1 LYFFQLSTVFKESPM
16 KRKKLNVKHLWIQ
29 FEDFLLP
36 RLRLSITDRA
46 VYSHLIRHSR
56 LEGRLELRFSMPW
69 LARGIGISTG
79 PVRESVRRLVVLG
92 ALRLIRRSKLGHVI
106 EVLLPDEIRGLRPG
120 LPPAG
125 GLPATLSRNSS
136 LATRH
141 CSTSPNLEALD
152 FLKTRALR
160 QSIHLRERG
169 HCFYCLRRTDARV
182 QCLDHV
188 VPRVK
193 SGHNSYR
200 NLVSSCLECN
210 SLKGERPA
218 PDFLRW
224 LYRQRRLTSTELNAR
239 LRTLDA
245 LASGK
250 LPPPVLHPDTPL
262 GEPAHHPKS
271 VIPSAAR
278 NPLSPRHSPPAT
290 RHFCV
295 APRGRPR
302 GSRIGL

>member
-1 LYFFQLSTVFKESPM
+1 M
-16 KRKKLNVKHLWIQ
+16 KRKKLNSKHLWIQ
-29 FEDFLLP
+29 CEDFLFP
-36 RLRLSITDRA
+36 RLHFSITDRA

-56 LEGRLELRFSMPW
+56 LEGRHELHFSMPW

-92 ALRLIRRSKLGHVI
+92 VLRLIRRSKAGHVI
-106 EVLLPDEIRGLRPG
+106 RVLLPDEIRGLRPS
-120 LPPAG
+120 LPAVG
-125 GLPATLSRNSS
+125 GLPAEAGLPADAGAISARGIASQPQS
-136 LATRH
+136 A
-141 CSTSPNLEALD
+141 NLEDLD

-169 HCFYCLRRTDARV
+169 HCFYCLRLTDARV

-200 NLVSSCLECN
+200 NLVSCCLECN

-218 PDFLRW
+218 ADFLRW
-224 LYRQRRLTSTELNAR
+224 LYRQRRLTSAEFNDR
-239 LRTLDA
+239 LSALDA

-250 LPPPVLHPDTPL
+250 LPPPVLHPDTPI
-262 GEPAHHPKS
+262 GKPAH
-271 VIPSAAR
+271 PSFRAHR
-278 NPLSPRHSPPAT
+278 GISLDSRHSPVRAGGPLT
-290 RHFCV
+290 I

-302 GSRIGL
+302 NAL

>member
-1 LYFFQLSTVFKESPM
+1 M

-46 VYSHLIRHSR
+46 VYAHLIRHSR

-69 LARGIGISTG
+69 LARGVGVSTG

-92 ALRLIRRSKLGHVI
+92 ALRLIRRSKAGHVI
-106 EVLLPDEIRGLRPG
+106 NVLLPDEIRGLRPG
-120 LPPAG
+120 LPAADLPTVAG
-125 GLPATLSRNSS
+125 AIRVRGHAGQPQSS
-136 LATRH
+136 
-141 CSTSPNLEALD
+141 NLDALD

-188 VPRVK
+188 VPRVRA
-193 SGHNSYR
+193 GRNSYR

-218 PDFLRW
+218 ADFLRW
-224 LYRQRRLTSTELNAR
+224 LYRQRRLTSAELNDR

-250 LPPPVLHPDTPL
+250 LLPPVQHPDTPL
-262 GEPAHHPKS
+262 GNPAQTLGRK
-271 VIPSAAR
+271 
-278 NPLSPRHSPPAT
+278 
-290 RHFCV
+290 
-295 APRGRPR
+295 GRPR
-302 GSRIGL
+302 LRFFQRRRRGIL

>member
-1 LYFFQLSTVFKESPM
+1 M
-16 KRKKLNVKHLWIQ
+16 KRQKLNVKHLWKQ
-29 FEDFLLP
+29 FEDFLFP

-56 LEGRLELRFSMPW
+56 LEGQLQLRFSMPW
-69 LARGIGISTG
+69 LAPGIGISTG

-92 ALRLIRRSKLGHVI
+92 ALRLIRRSKAGHVI
-106 EVLLPDEIRGLRPG
+106 RMLLPDEIRSLRPG
-120 LPPAG
+120 LPAVADAIAVRGPASQ
-125 GLPATLSRNSS
+125 PQ
-136 LATRH
+136 
-141 CSTSPNLEALD
+141 SPRLEELD

-188 VPRVK
+188 VPRARA
-193 SGHNSYR
+193 GRNSYR

-218 PDFLRW
+218 ADFLRW
-224 LYRQRRLTSTELNAR
+224 LYRQRRLTSSELNNR
-239 LRTLDA
+239 LRVLDA

-250 LPPPVLHPDTPL
+250 LPPPVQHPDTPI
-262 GEPAHHPKS
+262 GRK
-271 VIPSAAR
+271 
-278 NPLSPRHSPPAT
+278 
-290 RHFCV
+290 
-295 APRGRPR
+295 GRPR
-302 GSRIGL
+302 LS

>member
-1 LYFFQLSTVFKESPM
+1 M
-16 KRKKLNVKHLWIQ
+16 KRKKMNLKHLWIQ
-29 FEDFLLP
+29 FEDFLFP

-56 LEGRLELRFSMPW
+56 LEGQLQLRFSMPW

-92 ALRLIRRSKLGHVI
+92 VLRLIRRSKAGHVI

-120 LPPAG
+120 LPAVP
-125 GLPATLSRNSS
+125 GLPAMAGAIAARGPASQP
-136 LATRH
+136 H
-141 CSTSPNLEALD
+141 SPNLEELD

-169 HCFYCLRRTDARV
+169 HCFYCLCRTDARV

-188 VPRVK
+188 VPRARA
-193 SGHNSYR
+193 GRNSYR

-218 PDFLRW
+218 ADFLRW
-224 LYRQRRLTSTELNAR
+224 LYRQRRLTASELNAR

-250 LPPPVLHPDTPL
+250 LTPPVLHPDTPL
-262 GEPAHHPKS
+262 GKPNRK
-271 VIPSAAR
+271 AASHANAR
-278 NPLSPRHSPPAT
+278 LRLPLTPIANTIGRK
-290 RHFCV
+290 
-295 APRGRPR
+295 GRPR
-302 GSRIGL
+302 NAL

>member
-1 LYFFQLSTVFKESPM
+1 M
-16 KRKKLNVKHLWIQ
+16 KRKKLNVKHLWKQ
-29 FEDFLLP
+29 FEDFLFP

-56 LEGRLELRFSMPW
+56 LEGQLQLRFSMPW

-92 ALRLIRRSKLGHVI
+92 ALRLIRRSKAGHVI
-106 EVLLPDEIRGLRPG
+106 DVLLPDEIRGLRPG
-120 LPPAG
+120 LPAVAG
-125 GLPATLSRNSS
+125 SIAALSRHSS
-136 LATRH
+136 LVYTELRGATRH
-141 CSTSPNLEALD
+141 CSVSPNLENLD

-188 VPRVK
+188 VPRVRA
-193 SGHNSYR
+193 GRNSYR

-210 SLKGERPA
+210 SLKGERRA
-218 PDFLRW
+218 ADFLRW
-224 LYRQRRLTSTELNAR
+224 LYRQRRITSAELNAR
-239 LRTLDA
+239 LRALDA

-250 LPPPVLHPDTPL
+250 LPPPVQHPDTPL
-262 GEPAHHPKS
+262 PRAKARGYRFLPAR
-271 VIPSAAR
+271 R
-278 NPLSPRHSPPAT
+278 NGPLT
-290 RHFCV
+290 V
-295 APRGRPR
+295 APRGRPPI
-302 GSRIGL
+302 S

>member
-1 LYFFQLSTVFKESPM
+1 M
-16 KRKKLNVKHLWIQ
+16 KRKKLNVKRLWIQ
-29 FEDFLLP
+29 FEDFLLS

-46 VYSHLIRHSR
+46 VYAHLVRHSR
-56 LEGRLELRFSMPW
+56 LEGQLQLRFSMPW

-92 ALRLIRRSKLGHVI
+92 ALRLIRRSKAGHVI
-106 EVLLPDEIRGLRPG
+106 RVLLPDEIRGLRPG
-120 LPPAG
+120 LPAVAG
-125 GLPATLSRNSS
+125 AIPVRASS
-136 LATRH
+136 PQ
-141 CSTSPNLEALD
+141 SPNLEELD

-188 VPRVK
+188 VPRARA
-193 SGHNSYR
+193 GRNSYR

-218 PDFLRW
+218 ADFLRW
-224 LYRQRRLTSTELNAR
+224 LYRQRRLTSAELNDR
-239 LRTLDA
+239 LCALDA

-250 LPPPVLHPDTPL
+250 LAPPVLHPDTTI
-262 GEPAHHPKS
+262 GRK
-271 VIPSAAR
+271 
-278 NPLSPRHSPPAT
+278 
-290 RHFCV
+290 
-295 APRGRPR
+295 GRPPGSPCR
-302 GSRIGL
+302 GAALLRPS

>member
-1 LYFFQLSTVFKESPM
+1 M
-16 KRKKLNVKHLWIQ
+16 KRKKLNLKHLWIQ
-29 FEDFLLP
+29 FEDFLFP

-46 VYSHLIRHSR
+46 VYLHLLRHTR
-56 LEGRLELRFSMPW
+56 LEGRLQLHFSMPW

-92 ALRLIRRSKLGHVI
+92 ALRLIRRSKAGHVI
-106 EVLLPDEIRGLRPG
+106 DVLLPDEIRGLRPG
-120 LPPAG
+120 SIPARG
-125 GLPATLSRNSS
+125 PARQPQS
-136 LATRH
+136 A
-141 CSTSPNLEALD
+141 NLEALD

-188 VPRVK
+188 VPRVRA
-193 SGHNSYR
+193 GRNSYR

-218 PDFLRW
+218 ANFLRW
-224 LYRQRRLTSTELNAR
+224 LYRERRITSAELNAR
-239 LRTLDA
+239 LRALDA

-250 LPPPVLHPDTPL
+250 LPPPVLHPDTPI
-262 GEPAHHPKS
+262 GRK
-271 VIPSAAR
+271 
-278 NPLSPRHSPPAT
+278 
-290 RHFCV
+290 
-295 APRGRPR
+295 GRPR
-302 GSRIGL
+302 IS

>member
-1 LYFFQLSTVFKESPM
+1 M

-106 EVLLPDEIRGLRPG
+106 EVLLPDEIRGLRSG
-120 LPPAG
+120 LPPAA
-125 GLPATLSRNSS
+125 GLPATLSRHSS

-169 HCFYCLRRTDARV
+169 QCFYCLRRTDARV

-188 VPRVK
+188 VPRAK

-218 PDFLRW
+218 ADFLRW
-224 LYRQRRLTSTELNAR
+224 LYRQRRLTSAELNAR

-250 LPPPVLHPDTPL
+250 LPPPVQHPDTPV
-262 GEPAHHPKS
+262 GTPAHTLGRK
-271 VIPSAAR
+271 
-278 NPLSPRHSPPAT
+278 
-290 RHFCV
+290 
-295 APRGRPR
+295 GRPP
-302 GSRIGL
+302 GSRSGL

>member
-1 LYFFQLSTVFKESPM
+1 M
-16 KRKKLNVKHLWIQ
+16 KRKKLNVKQLWIQ
-29 FEDFLLP
+29 CEDFLLP

-46 VYSHLIRHSR
+46 VYSHLVRHSR
-56 LEGRLELRFSMPW
+56 LEGQLQLRFSMPW

-92 ALRLIRRSKLGHVI
+92 ALRLIRRSKAGHVI
-106 EVLLPDEIRGLRPG
+106 DVLLPDEIRGLRPG
-120 LPPAG
+120 SIPARG
-125 GLPATLSRNSS
+125 PARQPQS
-136 LATRH
+136 A
-141 CSTSPNLEALD
+141 NLEALD

-188 VPRVK
+188 VPRVRA
-193 SGHNSYR
+193 GRNSYR

-218 PDFLRW
+218 AHFLRW
-224 LYRQRRLTSTELNAR
+224 LYRERRITSAELNAR
-239 LRTLDA
+239 LRALDA

-250 LPPPVLHPDTPL
+250 LPPPVLHPDTPIGKPPHPSFRAQRGTL
-262 GEPAHHPKS
+262 PRQGAFARGIPLVSSHSFTPSRSEGPARRG
-271 VIPSAAR
+271 A
-278 NPLSPRHSPPAT
+278 PLT
-290 RHFCV
+290 TG
-295 APRGRPR
+295 PRGRPP
-302 GSRIGL
+302 GSRTGL

>member
-1 LYFFQLSTVFKESPM
+1 M
-16 KRKKLNVKHLWIQ
+16 KRKKLNLKHLWIQ
-29 FEDFLLP
+29 FEDFLFP

-56 LEGRLELRFSMPW
+56 LEGRLQLHFSMPW

-92 ALRLIRRSKLGHVI
+92 ALRLIRRSKAGHVVD
-106 EVLLPDEIRGLRPG
+106 VLLPDEIRGLRPG
-120 LPPAG
+120 AIAAG
-125 GLPATLSRNSS
+125 GPASVPQ
-136 LATRH
+136 
-141 CSTSPNLEALD
+141 SPHLEELD

-188 VPRVK
+188 VPRVRA
-193 SGHNSYR
+193 GHNSYR

-218 PDFLRW
+218 AHFLRW
-224 LYRQRRLTSTELNAR
+224 LYRERRITSAELNAR
-239 LRTLDA
+239 LRALDA

-250 LPPPVLHPDTPL
+250 LPPPVLHPDTPV
-262 GEPAHHPKS
+262 GTPAHTLGRKG
-271 VIPSAAR
+271 R
-278 NPLSPRHSPPAT
+278 PPAT
-290 RHFCV
+290 PQLSFRTC
-295 APRGRPR
+295 AER
-302 GSRIGL
+302 SAAL

>member
-1 LYFFQLSTVFKESPM
+1 M
-16 KRKKLNVKHLWIQ
+16 KRKKLNVKQLWIQ

-56 LEGRLELRFSMPW
+56 LEGQLQLRFSMPW

-92 ALRLIRRSKLGHVI
+92 ALRLIRRSKAGHVI
-106 EVLLPDEIRGLRPG
+106 NVLLPDEIRGHRPG
-120 LPPAG
+120 AIPVRAPAG
-125 GLPATLSRNSS
+125 QPQSA
-136 LATRH
+136 
-141 CSTSPNLEALD
+141 NLEELD

-188 VPRVK
+188 VPRVRA
-193 SGHNSYR
+193 GRNSYR

-218 PDFLRW
+218 ADFLRW
-224 LYRQRRLTSTELNAR
+224 LYRQRRLTSSELNDR
-239 LRTLDA
+239 LRALDA

-250 LPPPVLHPDTPL
+250 LLPPLQHPDVPLYPACPERLLRREQGRGVLHVYPELRGADTPI
-262 GEPAHHPKS
+262 GRK
-271 VIPSAAR
+271 
-278 NPLSPRHSPPAT
+278 
-290 RHFCV
+290 
-295 APRGRPR
+295 GRPR
-302 GSRIGL
+302 RNLPL

>member
-1 LYFFQLSTVFKESPM
+1 M
-16 KRKKLNVKHLWIQ
+16 KRKKLNLKHLWIQ
-29 FEDFLLP
+29 FEDFLFP

-56 LEGRLELRFSMPW
+56 LEGRLQLRFSMPW

-92 ALRLIRRSKLGHVI
+92 ALRLIRRSKAGHVI
-106 EVLLPDEIRGLRPG
+106 NVLLPDEIRGLRSG
-120 LPPAG
+120 LPPLG
-125 GLPATLSRNSS
+125 GLPAVAGAIPVRGSAGQPQS
-136 LATRH
+136 A
-141 CSTSPNLEALD
+141 NLEALD

-188 VPRVK
+188 VPRVRA
-193 SGHNSYR
+193 GHNSYR

-218 PDFLRW
+218 ADFLRW
-224 LYRQRRLTSTELNAR
+224 LYRQRRLTSPELNDR
-239 LRTLDA
+239 LRALDV

-250 LPPPVLHPDTPL
+250 LLPPLQHPDVPL
-262 GEPAHHPKS
+262 YPACPERLLRREQGRGVLYPGTTIGRK
-271 VIPSAAR
+271 
-278 NPLSPRHSPPAT
+278 
-290 RHFCV
+290 
-295 APRGRPR
+295 GRPPGR
-302 GSRIGL
+302 SRSLIGTSL

>member
-1 LYFFQLSTVFKESPM
+1 M
-16 KRKKLNVKHLWIQ
+16 IRKKLNLKHLWIQ
-29 FEDFLLP
+29 FEDFLFP

-46 VYSHLIRHSR
+46 VYSHLIRHTR
-56 LEGRLELRFSMPW
+56 LEGRLQLHFSMPW

-92 ALRLIRRSKLGHVI
+92 ALRLVRRSKAGHVI
-106 EVLLPDEIRGLRPG
+106 DVLLPDEIRGLRPG
-120 LPPAG
+120 LSAEAG
-125 GLPATLSRNSS
+125 AIAVRGSASQPQSS
-136 LATRH
+136 
-141 CSTSPNLEALD
+141 NLEEFD

-218 PDFLRW
+218 ANFLRW
-224 LYRQRRLTSTELNAR
+224 LYRQRRITSAELNAR
-239 LRTLDA
+239 LRALDA

-262 GEPAHHPKS
+262 GQPAP
-271 VIPSAAR
+271 PSFRAQR
-278 NPLSPRHSPPAT
+278 GISLVSRHSPPAT
-290 RHFCV
+290 RHCCLG
-295 APRGRPR
+295 RKGRPR
-302 GSRIGL
+302 NAL